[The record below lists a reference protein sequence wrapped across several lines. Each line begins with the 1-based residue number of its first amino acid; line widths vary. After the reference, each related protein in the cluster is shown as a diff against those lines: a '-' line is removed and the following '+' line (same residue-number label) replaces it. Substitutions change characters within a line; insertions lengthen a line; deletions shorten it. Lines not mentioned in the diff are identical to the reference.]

1 MGAKMTTKEF
11 QQLFRE
17 IGLDEAA
24 MKKWHALFEQRHP
37 DSHKSFLEW
46 LGLDAAQIERI
57 RARSRG

>member
-11 QQLFRE
+11 KQLFRE

-24 MKKWHALFEQRHP
+24 MQKWHALFEQRHP

-46 LGLDAAQIERI
+46 LGLDAAQVERI

>member
-46 LGLDAAQIERI
+46 LGLDAAQNERI
-57 RARSRG
+57 RAHSRG

>member
-24 MKKWHALFEQRHP
+24 MQKWHALFEQRHP

-46 LGLDAAQIERI
+46 LGLDAAQIEQI

>member
-1 MGAKMTTKEF
+1 MGSKMTVENFK
-11 QQLFRE
+11 QLFRE

-24 MKKWHALFEQRHP
+24 MQKWHALFEQRHP

-46 LGLDAAQIERI
+46 LGLDAAKIEQI

>member
-1 MGAKMTTKEF
+1 MSSKMTVKEF
-11 QQLFRE
+11 AQMFRE

-24 MKKWHALFEQRHP
+24 MQKWHALFEQRHP

-46 LGLDAAQIERI
+46 LGLDAAQIEQI

>member
-1 MGAKMTTKEF
+1 MGSKMTVKEF
-11 QQLFRE
+11 KQLFHE

-24 MKKWHALFEQRHP
+24 MQKWHALFEQRHP

-46 LGLDAAQIERI
+46 LGLDAAQIEQI

>member
-24 MKKWHALFEQRHP
+24 MQKWHALFEQRHP
-37 DSHKSFLEW
+37 DSHKSILEW
-46 LGLDAAQIERI
+46 LGLSAAQIEKI

>member
-24 MKKWHALFEQRHP
+24 MQKWHALFEQRHP
-37 DSHKSFLEW
+37 ESHQSFLEW
-46 LGLDAAQIERI
+46 LGLSAAQIEQV

>member
-1 MGAKMTTKEF
+1 MGSKMTVKEF
-11 QQLFRE
+11 AQMFRE

-46 LGLDAAQIERI
+46 LGLDAAQIEKI

>member
-1 MGAKMTTKEF
+1 MGSKMTVKEF
-11 QQLFRE
+11 AQMFLE

-24 MKKWHALFEQRHP
+24 MHKWHALFEQRHP

-57 RARSRG
+57 RAHSRG

>member
-1 MGAKMTTKEF
+1 MGSKMTVKEF
-11 QQLFRE
+11 KQLFHE

-24 MKKWHALFEQRHP
+24 MQKWHALFEQRHP

-46 LGLDAAQIERI
+46 LGLDASQIEQI